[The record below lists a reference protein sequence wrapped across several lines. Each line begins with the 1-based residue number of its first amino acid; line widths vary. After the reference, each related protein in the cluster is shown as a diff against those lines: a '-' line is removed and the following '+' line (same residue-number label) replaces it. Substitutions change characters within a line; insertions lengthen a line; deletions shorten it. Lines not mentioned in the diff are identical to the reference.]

1 MTNPN
6 DECVL
11 CKESIEENASPAH
24 KSIGWVTG
32 FNPYP
37 KADSGQ
43 CCYQCNQTEVIP
55 ARLAGFGI
63 TF

>member
-1 MTNPN
+1 MNNPN
-6 DECVL
+6 DICVI

-24 KSIGWVTG
+24 KAIGWVSG

-37 KADSGQ
+37 KAESGQ
-43 CCYQCNQTEVIP
+43 CCYQCNEAEVIP

>member
-6 DECVL
+6 DICVI

-24 KSIGWVTG
+24 KAIGWVTG